1 MSKIRIIIADDHTL
15 FLEGLKNLLRTNNQF
30 DVVDTVNNGIELL
43 SVLERVKVD
52 IVILDISMPEMDGLE
67 TCKILRNKYPNINVL
82 ILSTHNHMQLVTRLI
97 KQEIRGYLLK
107 NIVQEELFIAL
118 EEIYK
123 GNTYFVKEI
132 ADKKTESERRIRVN
146 KNNITE
152 LSKREKEILLL
163 IVEEYT
169 TQEIADKMFI
179 SVNTVNTHRRN
190 LLSKLNVKNTAGLVK
205 YAYENG
211 EI

>member
-30 DVVDTVNNGIELL
+30 DVVDAVNNGIELL